1 MGWTGAED
9 KLAKYCATAR
19 PPRRLAARRLS
30 TAAASPWPCP
40 PDPPPRPPP
49 PPAASPFHAFSNHPH
64 PAVAE
69 FARAGFSRLADHP
82 LVARA
87 VHAVALRRALPLS
100 AFHLNTLLAFYF
112 RQAAGRSSSTAAAA
126 AAALHLFDAMPH
138 RTESSWY
145 TAVSGCARCGLDG
158 AAFGLLRDMRERGV
172 PLSGFA
178 LASLA
183 TACERWGWAEGAAC
197 GAAIQ
202 ALTHRAG
209 LMGNVYIGTALLHLY
224 GSRGLVPE
232 AQRLFSE
239 MPERN
244 VVSWTA
250 LMVALT
256 SNGYLEDAL
265 EAYRRMRREGVMC
278 NANAFATVVSLCGS
292 LEDEAA
298 GLQVAAQVVVSGL
311 HTHVSVANSLI
322 TMFGNLGRVQDAER
336 LFDRMEERDTISWN
350 AMISMYSHEGVCSKC
365 FLMLSDMRHGGVR
378 PDMSTLCS
386 LISVCASSDHVTH
399 GSGTHSLCLRSGLH
413 SSVPILN
420 ALVNMYSAAW
430 KLSDAEFLFWNMS
443 RRDIISWN
451 TMISSYV
458 QSDNCIDALKT
469 LHQLLQSNEGPPNHM
484 TFSSALG
491 ACSSPGAL
499 IDGRMIHAMVLQR
512 NLHNNLLIGNSLLT
526 MYSKC
531 NSMEDAER
539 VFQLM
544 PTYDVVSCNVLI
556 GGYAALEDGTRS
568 MHVFSWMRGAGIKP
582 NYITMINILGSF
594 KSLDDLHN
602 YGMPL
607 HAYMAQNG
615 LLSDEYIINS
625 LITMYA
631 TCGDLESSADIFY
644 RIINKSAISW
654 NAMIAANVQH
664 GHGEEA
670 LKLFM
675 DMRHAGNKLDRVCL
689 VECLSSS
696 ASLAS
701 LEEGMQLHCL
711 GVKCGLDSDSHVI
724 NAAMD
729 MYGKCGKMD
738 EMLKVLPDPASR
750 STQCWNTLIS
760 GYARYGYFKEAED
773 TFKDMVSLG
782 PKPDYVTF
790 VALLSACS
798 HAGLVEKGIDYYNSM
813 ASTFGVSPGIK
824 HCVCIVDL
832 LGRLGRFAEAEK
844 FIEEMPVLPNDLI
857 WRSLLSSSRT
867 HKNLDIGRKA
877 AKNLLELDP
886 FDDSAYV
893 LLSNLY
899 ATNARWIDVDKLR
912 SHMKTIKV
920 NKRPACSWLKLKN
933 EVSTFSIGDRSH
945 IRAEKIYAKLD
956 EILLKLKAV
965 GYIADTSS
973 ALHDTDEEQK
983 EQNLWSHSEK
993 LALAYGL
1000 IVVPEGSTIRIF
1012 KNLRVCADCHLVF
1025 KLVSM
1030 VFHREIVLRD
1040 PYRFHQFRGGSCSCS
1055 DFW

>member
-1 MGWTGAED
+1 
-9 KLAKYCATAR
+9 
-19 PPRRLAARRLS
+19 
-30 TAAASPWPCP
+30 
-40 PDPPPRPPP
+40 
-49 PPAASPFHAFSNHPH
+49 
-64 PAVAE
+64 
-69 FARAGFSRLADHP
+69 
-82 LVARA
+82 
-87 VHAVALRRALPLS
+87 
-100 AFHLNTLLAFYF
+100 
-112 RQAAGRSSSTAAAA
+112 
-126 AAALHLFDAMPH
+126 MPH
-138 RTESSWY
+138 RTASSWY
-145 TAVSGCARCGLDG
+145 TAVSGCVRCGFDG
-158 AAFGLLRDMRERGV
+158 RAFGLLRDMRDRDV

-178 LASLA
+178 LASLV
-183 TACERWGWAEGAAC
+183 TAGERWGWEEGAAC
-197 GAAIQ
+197 GAAIH

-224 GSRGLVPE
+224 GSRGLVSD
-232 AQRLFSE
+232 AQRLFWE

-250 LMVALT
+250 LMVALS
-256 SNGYLEDAL
+256 SNSYLEDAL
-265 EAYRRMRREGVMC
+265 QAYCRMRREGVTC

-292 LEDEAA
+292 LQDEAA
-298 GLQVAAQVVVSGL
+298 GIQVTAHVMVSGL
-311 HTHVSVANSLI
+311 QAHVSVANSLI
-322 TMFGNLGRVQDAER
+322 TMFGNLGRVRDAER

-365 FLMLSDMRHGGVR
+365 FLILSDMRHGGIR
-378 PDMSTLCS
+378 PDVTTLCS
-386 LISVCASSDHVTH
+386 LISVCASLDHVAY
-399 GSGTHSLCLRSGLH
+399 GSGIHSLCLRSGLL
-413 SSVPILN
+413 SSIPVIN
-420 ALVNMYSAAW
+420 ALVNMYSSAG
-430 KLSDAEFLFWNMS
+430 KLDDAEFLFWNMS

-451 TMISSYV
+451 TMISSYM
-458 QSDNCIDALKT
+458 QNDNSIDALKT
-469 LHQLLQSNEGPPNHM
+469 LGQLLQTDEGPPNHM

-491 ACSSPGAL
+491 ACKSPGAL
-499 IDGRMIHAMVLQR
+499 MDGRMLHAIILQR
-512 NLHNNLLIGNSLLT
+512 SLHSNLLVGNSLLT

-539 VFQLM
+539 VFQSM
-544 PTYDVVSCNVLI
+544 PTCDVVSYNVLI
-556 GGYAALEDGTRS
+556 GGYAALEDGTRA
-568 MHVFSWMRGAGIKP
+568 MHVFSWMRDAGIKS
-582 NYITMINILGSF
+582 NYITMINIQGSF
-594 KSLDDLHN
+594 KSLDDLRI

-607 HAYMAQNG
+607 HAYMTQTG
-615 LLSDEYIINS
+615 LLSDEYITNS

-631 TCGDLESSADIFY
+631 TCGDLESSTDIFL
-644 RIINKSAISW
+644 RIIRKSTISW
-654 NAMIAANVQH
+654 NAMIAANGQH

-675 DMRHAGNKLDRVCL
+675 DMQHAGNKLDRVCL
-689 VECLSSS
+689 AECLSSS

-701 LEEGMQLHCL
+701 LEEGMQLHGL
-711 GVKCGLDSDSHVI
+711 GVKCGLDSDSHVV

-738 EMLKVLPDPASR
+738 DMLKMLPDPASR
-750 STQCWNTLIS
+750 PTQCWNTLIS

-773 TFKDMVSLG
+773 TFKHMVSMG
-782 PKPDYVTF
+782 RKPDYVTF

-798 HAGLVEKGIDYYNSM
+798 HAGLVDKGIDYYKSM

-832 LGRLGRFAEAEK
+832 LGRLGRFTEAEK

-899 ATNARWIDVDKLR
+899 ATNARWVDVDKLR
-912 SHMKTIKV
+912 SHMKTIKL

-933 EVSTFSIGDRSH
+933 EVSTFGIGDHSH
-945 IRAEKIYAKLD
+945 VHAEKIYAKLD
-956 EILLKLKAV
+956 EILLKLREV

-983 EQNLWSHSEK
+983 EQNLWNHSEK

-1025 KLVSM
+1025 KLASM
-1030 VFHREIVLRD
+1030 VFRRELVLRD
-1040 PYRFHQFRGGSCSCS
+1040 PYRFHQFKGGSCSCS